1 MDSGSTQSTGSRK
14 RKPVIV
20 WSEILSAFPDIDDK
34 QTVEDKLNK
43 VGESPM
49 DFVNKNQHHDI
60 KHLFVN
66 MQELLDGK

>member
-1 MDSGSTQSTGSRK
+1 M
-14 RKPVIV
+14 IV

-49 DFVNKNQHHDI
+49 DFVNKNQHHQALICEYAGITGWEVVLKDKI
-60 KHLFVN
+60 EKVSVCA
-66 MQELLDGK
+66 

>member
-1 MDSGSTQSTGSRK
+1 M
-14 RKPVIV
+14 IV

-49 DFVNKNQHHDI
+49 DFVNKNQHHHALICEYVGITGWEVVLKDKI
-60 KHLFVN
+60 EKVSVCA
-66 MQELLDGK
+66 